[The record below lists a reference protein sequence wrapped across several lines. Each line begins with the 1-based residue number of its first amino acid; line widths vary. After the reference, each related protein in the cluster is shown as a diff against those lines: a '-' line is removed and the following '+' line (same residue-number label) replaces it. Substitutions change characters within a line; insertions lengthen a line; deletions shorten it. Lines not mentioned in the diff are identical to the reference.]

1 MYVREGRR
9 RATAT
14 AEGSNKQS
22 KHRKGLFHLLHIN
35 IKIYPV
41 IRYNLTVVAA
51 DYKPYQSQDKYQLQL
66 QLQLQC
72 QKVEIHQFNIIFKI
86 VHPFYCNKKRCE
98 NKFLQTATTT
108 AECMYMFCMHKPT
121 QKQNSRLSASLPP
134 CPITLL
140 HSSQHQSSQSSSSTE
155 PGCWRKVG

>member
-86 VHPFYCNKKRCE
+86 VYPFYCKKKKGVKTSFFKQPPPQQSACTCFACTYPHK
-98 NKFLQTATTT
+98 NSTAD
-108 AECMYMFCMHKPT
+108 
-121 QKQNSRLSASLPP
+121 SA
-134 CPITLL
+134 LL
-140 HSSQHQSSQSSSSTE
+140 YLHA
-155 PGCWRKVG
+155 P